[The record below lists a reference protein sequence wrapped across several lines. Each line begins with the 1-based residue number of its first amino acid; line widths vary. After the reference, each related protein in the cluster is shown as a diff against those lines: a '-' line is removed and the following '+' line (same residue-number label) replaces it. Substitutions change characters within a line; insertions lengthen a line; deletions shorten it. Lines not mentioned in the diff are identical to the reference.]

1 MVLKFLSVIEIYFC
15 IILWSLY
22 KIMDNDMEILPG
34 NDIERGADN
43 RIERWNTENV
53 QGEQNRT
60 ILQVVQNEDGRTYMY
75 GQSVT
80 TKITRTRTLE

>member
-22 KIMDNDMEILPG
+22 KIMDNGMEILPG
-34 NDIERGADN
+34 NDIEREADN

-80 TKITRTRTLE
+80 SKISRTRTLE